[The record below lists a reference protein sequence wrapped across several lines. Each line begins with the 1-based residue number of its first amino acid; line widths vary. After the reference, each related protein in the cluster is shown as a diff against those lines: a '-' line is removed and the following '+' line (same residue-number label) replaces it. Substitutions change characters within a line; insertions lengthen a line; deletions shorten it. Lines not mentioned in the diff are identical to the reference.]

1 MADKIVEQESEGRYG
16 WGTQAAVD
24 TLFKKLGESKYK
36 NGALVMVN
44 IDTLVRNTADGK
56 MKVEE
61 VVSKVCQYMTN
72 IATDFA
78 NVVSDWVA
86 TENTIIFYHANNS
99 RVVLPIALRVTK
111 SAAGLQAKEALNLI
125 LERVKR
131 APEQK
136 VRNVRSIVAV
146 GNNVKQPSYRGI
158 VDLASRYSPTGM
170 TINLISHNPID
181 WHIESAGRKGILYRS
196 YTGVA
201 VDMTPANLGPMVFDN
216 PNIPFTPIT
225 HVLFGD
231 KNVIRGF
238 MRGQDKEK
246 FLELARHDKFIY
258 RTEQYI
264 ISRAK
269 VNVGLLPY
277 HL

>member
-1 MADKIVEQESEGRYG
+1 MADKIVEQEDEGRYG
-16 WGTQAAVD
+16 FGTKPAVD

-36 NGALVMVN
+36 SGALVMVN

-56 MKVEE
+56 MKVED
-61 VVSKVCQYMTN
+61 VVGKVCKYMTN

-86 TENTIIFYHANNS
+86 TENTIIFYHISNAK
-99 RVVLPIALRVTK
+99 VVLPAALRVTK
-111 SAAGLQAKEALNLI
+111 SAAGLQFKEALSLVI
-125 LERVKR
+125 ERVKR

-136 VRNVRSIVAV
+136 VRNVKSIVAV
-146 GNNVKQPSYRGI
+146 GTTLRQPSYRGI
-158 VDLASRYSPTGM
+158 VDLANKYTSAGT

-181 WHIESAGRKGILYRS
+181 WHIDTLGRKGILYRS

-201 VDMTPANLGPMVFDN
+201 VDMTPANLGPMIFDN
-216 PNIPFTPIT
+216 PNIPFTPLT

-269 VNVGLLPY
+269 VNTGLLPY
-277 HL
+277 KL